1 MKHQII
7 VFRILLPIL
16 IAALAFGLGWRA
28 LTLLPVDYDEDDYTR
43 AGQIYADGFRQG
55 DWSIATRENYREEHP
70 PLAKLLYGV
79 VFSTLDPIPA
89 IPERPTSAA
98 PYDTL
103 NRYYLTPGRITSTVL
118 NTVQVLI
125 LALANPLAALLLAIS
140 TWQLKYTSQVMLEA
154 LPALTSMLC
163 ALAYLK
169 STGKKRGWLVL
180 SAIMLGLTA
189 ASKYLYCMVG
199 IAVAVHWL
207 DTSFPKDKFNLKTI
221 LRWLLPPLIY
231 GLITLVIFFAADPYL
246 WPDPITRLKESILF
260 HSAYAQSGEVQNAGL
275 PFYQPLAY
283 LIQSVPW
290 HPGVFKINL
299 ELTVFL
305 LALAGIK
312 PTAQR
317 KPFIL
322 FWFFISLGFL
332 LVWPTKWPQYVLI
345 LLTPLAWMAAEGLR
359 TIIWQPLVAWLRQAW
374 QQRSQPRERIQ
385 MPAPVLRKPIRAIPW
400 LLPGLIALALI
411 VVFPMIFQLAMSLTD
426 FQASSIRDGL
436 QGGVFREVWAGITGQ
451 VKALSLGSIWDGF
464 PSSRQ
469 VHFIGLSYLTGVLNN
484 TTDVLIFE
492 MIWTFLAVLL
502 QLAGGLGLAM
512 ILSQRGIRLKRF
524 WQALL
529 IVPWAIPE
537 FVGALTWSQVFDTR
551 FGWLVLAGQQWSQ
564 QAPSVT
570 AFATTWQENLGYALL
585 VLLTAATWFGVPFMF
600 LAATAGLKQVPDEV
614 YDAAAIDGAGRWQ
627 TFQNIT
633 WPMLQPLLLPA
644 IIVRV
649 IFTFN
654 QFYLF
659 LTLNPPFPAYTYAT
673 LSYVFFN
680 SWGGSRYSFSAAI
693 NIVTVMILVV
703 MVLWFIRK
711 SRAGEGVTYA

>member
-1 MKHQII
+1 MKS
-7 VFRILLPIL
+7 FARILKIILPLL
-16 IAALAFGLGWRA
+16 IATLAFGLGWRA
-28 LTLLPVDYDEDDYTR
+28 LNLLPVDYDEDDYTR
-43 AGQIYADGFRQG
+43 AGQIYADSFRQD
-55 DWSIATRENYREEHP
+55 DWAIATRENYREEHP

-89 IPERPTSAA
+89 IPERPTSAP
-98 PYDTL
+98 PYDSL
-103 NRYYLTPGRITSTVL
+103 NRYYLTPGRITSTLL
-118 NTVQVLI
+118 NTLQVL
-125 LALANPLAALLLAIS
+125 LLGLVNPLAALLLSVS

-154 LPALTSMLC
+154 LPALTSTLV

-180 SAIMLGLTA
+180 SAVFLGLTA
-189 ASKYLYCMVG
+189 ASKYLYCTVG
-199 IAVAVHWL
+199 IAVLVHWL
-207 DTSFPKDKFNLKTI
+207 DTSFPKGELQPKKI
-221 LRWLLPPLIY
+221 LRWLLPPVIY
-231 GLITLVIFFAADPYL
+231 GLIALTIFFAADPYL
-246 WPDPITRLKESILF
+246 WPDPINRIKESILF

-283 LIQSVPW
+283 LMQSVPW
-290 HPGVFKINL
+290 HPGVFKVKL
-299 ELTVFL
+299 ELVVFL
-305 LALAGIK
+305 LAMAGIK
-312 PTAQR
+312 PIAKT

-332 LVWPTKWPQYVLI
+332 LIWPTKWPQYVLI
-345 LLTPLAWMAAEGLR
+345 LLAPLAWMAAEGLR
-359 TIIWQPLVAWLRQAW
+359 SVIWQPLVTWLRQAW
-374 QQRSQPRERIQ
+374 VRRGQPRERVQ
-385 MPAPVLRKPIRAIPW
+385 LPAPALRKPAKAIPW

-411 VVFPMIFQLAMSLTD
+411 VAFPMLFQLAMSLTD

-436 QGGVFREVWAGITGQ
+436 TGGVMREVWRGLTGQ
-451 VKALSLGSIWDGF
+451 TPPLSLGSIWDGF
-464 PSSRQ
+464 PTSKQ
-469 VHFIGLSYLTGVLNN
+469 VHFIGLSYLTGVINN

-492 MIWTFLAVLL
+492 MLWTVLAVVL
-502 QLAGGLGLAM
+502 QLAGGLALAL
-512 ILSQRGIRLKRF
+512 ILNQRGIRLKGF

-537 FVGALTWSQVFDTR
+537 FVGALTWAQVFDQR
-551 FGWLVLAGQQWSQ
+551 FGWLALAGQQWSQ
-564 QAPSVT
+564 QAPALVN
-570 AFATTWQENLGYALL
+570 FAATWQQNLGFSLL

-600 LAATAGLKQVPDEV
+600 LASTAGLKQLSEEV
-614 YDAAAIDGAGRWQ
+614 YDAAAMDGAGRWQ
-627 TFQNIT
+627 TFINIT

-693 NIVTVMILVV
+693 NIVTVLILVV